1 MPSNHL
7 IHEKSPYLQQHA
19 HNPVDW
25 YPWSPEALAKAQ
37 RENKPIFLSVG
48 YSTCHWCHV
57 MEHESFENER
67 IAAILNKHFV
77 SIKVDREERPDID
90 RIYMAYVQAST
101 GSGGWPMSVWLTPD
115 GKPFVGGTY
124 FPPDSRYGRPGFGDV
139 LERIAEAWSKDHD
152 RILESSARMLAELE
166 KHAYIGTPG
175 EEADAATLDIGFS
188 VWRRSFDSQLGGFGQ
203 APKFPRPAV
212 LDFLLRYS
220 ARAHNDEAQAM
231 TAFTLK
237 AMARGG
243 MNDQLGGGF
252 HRYSV
257 DEYWFVPHFE
267 KMLYDQA
274 QLVSSLMD
282 AFQLTR
288 DEAFSKEA
296 RRVLDY
302 VLRDMTSPEGGFY
315 SAEDADS
322 AIDAQHP
329 EKKSEGAFYL
339 WTASEISSLVGDAA
353 ARLFQYRYGVEPHGN
368 VRNDP
373 HGEFEGRNIL
383 FEAHTVEETAHH
395 FERPTEEVRGAIEE
409 ACRKLLDARSKRPR
423 PHLDDKILTSWN
435 GLMISAFSRAG
446 AVLEEPRYIEAGHRS
461 AHFLR
466 DRMWSSETRTLLRR
480 YRLGEA
486 AIPGFLDDYASFI
499 RALTDLY
506 EAAFDVRDLE
516 LALELAA
523 RMIELFEDKDQ
534 GGFFS
539 TSNQPKETALLL
551 RMKDDYDGAE
561 PSGNSVAA
569 LALLR
574 LERMT
579 GRTDL
584 GDAARRTIRAFS
596 GRIRSQPFGVPL
608 MMCALDLSLAPPQQV
623 VLAGE
628 KASAGTEQ
636 MLLAIRSR
644 FEPHRVVLLADRASR
659 PTLGK
664 WNEAIGEMHPI
675 EGRTAAYVCENFTCR
690 LPVTEAANLAGLL
703 HGLLQ

>member
-57 MEHESFENER
+57 MERESFENEA

-124 FPPDSRYGRPGFGDV
+124 FPPDSRYGRPGFAAV
-139 LERIAEAWSKDHD
+139 LERIAEAWSKDQA
-152 RILESSARMLAELE
+152 RIIESSGHVLAELE
-166 KHAYIGTPG
+166 KQAAMGAPA
-175 EEADAATLDIGFS
+175 EAADAEALEIGFS
-188 VWRRSFDSQLGGFGQ
+188 AWRRAFDSQLGGFGQ

-220 ARAHNDEAQAM
+220 ARAGNDEAKAM
-231 TAFTLK
+231 AVFTLK

-274 QLVSSLMD
+274 QLVSSMID
-282 AFQLTR
+282 AFQLTH
-288 DEAFSKEA
+288 DEALAREA

-302 VLRDMTSPEGGFY
+302 VLRDMTGSEGGFY

-322 AIDAQHP
+322 AIDAGHP

-339 WTASEISSLVGDAA
+339 WTGSEIAAIAGDAA
-353 ARLFQYRYGVEPHGN
+353 SRFFNYRYGVEAHGN

-395 FERPTEEVRGAIEE
+395 FEKPMEEVRAPIDD
-409 ACRKLLDARSKRPR
+409 ACRKLLDSRAKRPR

-435 GLMISAFSRAG
+435 GLMISAFARAG
-446 AVLEEPRYIEAGHRS
+446 AVLDEPRYLHAARS
-461 AHFLR
+461 SADFLR
-466 DRMWSSETRTLLRR
+466 KRMWNPETRTLLRR
-480 YRLGEA
+480 YRLGDA

-506 EAAFDVRDLE
+506 EAEFEVRDLE
-516 LALELAA
+516 LALQLAT
-523 RMIELFEDKDQ
+523 RMIELFEDRQQ

-539 TSNQPKETALLL
+539 TSSEPAAAKLLM

-574 LERMT
+574 LERIT
-579 GRTDL
+579 GQTNL
-584 GDAARRTIRAFS
+584 GDVARRAIRAFS
-596 GRIRSQPFGVPL
+596 GRIRSQPHGVPL
-608 MMCALDLSLAPPQQV
+608 MMCALDLSLSPLRQV

-628 KASAGTEQ
+628 KDSPGTEQ
-636 MLLAIRSR
+636 MLRTIRSR
-644 FEPHRVVLLADRASR
+644 FQPHRVVLLADSASR
-659 PTLGK
+659 ETLGK
-664 WNEAIGEMHPI
+664 WNEAIREMHPVND
-675 EGRTAAYVCENFTCR
+675 RTAAYVCENFTCR
-690 LPVTEAANLAGLL
+690 LPVIGAAELDE
-703 HGLLQ
+703 LLQ